1 MDFERVLLSLI
12 GLLVIAAVACLVSFA
27 RDRRRQRKTSIFATL
42 PTPPAPARRK
52 LPAPTIV
59 EMVRSTEFAQPATD
73 SERRYNQRRELLA
86 TMSDAE
92 YTRRS
97 NHGMY

>member
-12 GLLVIAAVACLVSFA
+12 GLVAVIAIGCLISFA

-52 LPAPTIV
+52 LPAPTML
-59 EMVRSTEFAQPATD
+59 EFKTDPNRTEVGNPRQEAH
-73 SERRYNQRRELLA
+73 QRRMLA

-92 YTRRS
+92 YNRQS